1 MNELEIKCL
10 KSLVGVTQVYGHKN
24 EVVYRR
30 MEIELTSRVDHRMW

>member
-10 KSLVGVTQVYGHKN
+10 KSLVGVTQMDRHKN
-24 EVVYRR
+24 EVVNRR